1 MIIWFISNEN
11 MKKGCSVA
19 SSFSIEAVMIA
30 ISSVLKTFVSASV
43 ALSWQSDTAQCKSSV
58 NVADTW
64 LTSLM
69 ALQILLEL
77 LKSSWPNK
85 PEVFSCFVLLHL
97 GGCWK
102 PHCLAL

>member
-1 MIIWFISNEN
+1 
-11 MKKGCSVA
+11 
-19 SSFSIEAVMIA
+19 MIA

-77 LKSSWPNK
+77 AGQTNQKCS
-85 PEVFSCFVLLHL
+85 
-97 GGCWK
+97 
-102 PHCLAL
+102 LALSWCILQVVGNHTALRCRL